1 MLEER
6 HVLLAD
12 IEERNVDTSG
22 NFHRNELEGHLV
34 ETTPRITHNGE
45 HSSNYTPKA
54 INSMLGLNPLAG
66 LGENSWQVY
75 SRKRRYQKKP
85 DMGLL
90 PSNSKT
96 STPEGVTQQQNTVIS
111 TQLRELHH
119 NIQDQTMQQQI
130 INTATETIPDSDY
143 DSEASQLWSVAK
155 QLGLTGEG
163 SKEAIIKK
171 FQQMEDRDRAEA
183 NRRADNNRN
192 Q

>member
-1 MLEER
+1 
-6 HVLLAD
+6 
-12 IEERNVDTSG
+12 
-22 NFHRNELEGHLV
+22 
-34 ETTPRITHNGE
+34 
-45 HSSNYTPKA
+45 
-54 INSMLGLNPLAG
+54 MLGLNPLAG

-85 DMGLL
+85 NMGLP

-96 STPEGVTQQQNTVIS
+96 SAPEGVKQQQNTVFS
-111 TQLRELHH
+111 TQLTELHH

-130 INTATETIPDSDY
+130 INTATETIPDSDS

-155 QLGLTGEG
+155 QLGLTGEE
-163 SKEAIIKK
+163 SKEVIIKK
-171 FQQMEDRDRAEA
+171 FQQMEERDRAEA